1 MADPDLEL
9 EKLKFDFE
17 KQKWEF
23 EKAKWEDDK
32 RSREREFELK
42 RREVEAN
49 VSAQNLSRIITPVA
63 AAIVAALLTGAASVF
78 VAWTTANWQS
88 ILENTKEADTHKLEQ
103 EKAEATRKL
112 EQEKAQAS
120 RITGSIKDDADKM
133 SDNLKLLL
141 DLGLISDKNVSDKI
155 AEYRKSRPG
164 GTGAGEVASPPPT
177 EPKNPPQPESQVKT
191 QDTVLFQ
198 SGWVG
203 GGHNQNEMCQ
213 KGIQALQPRFP
224 GKTLSIVSSDE
235 QSRKDF
241 IGHVEYNYSCV
252 FHVG

>member
-1 MADPDLEL
+1 MADPDTEL
-9 EKLKFDFE
+9 EKLKLGFE
-17 KQKWEF
+17 KQKFEF

-32 RSREREFELK
+32 RSREREFNLK
-42 RREVEAN
+42 MREVEAN
-49 VSAQNLSRIITPVA
+49 VSAQNLSRIVIPIA
-63 AAIVAALLTGAASVF
+63 AAILAALLTGAASVV
-78 VAWTTANWQS
+78 VAWKTADWQS
-88 ILENTKEADTHKLEQ
+88 YLENTKEADTHKLEQ

-112 EQEKAQAS
+112 EQEKAQAT
-120 RITGSIKDDADKM
+120 RVTGAIKDDADKTA
-133 SDNLKLLL
+133 DNLKLLV

-155 AEYRKSRPG
+155 TEYRKNRPG
-164 GTGAGEVASPPPT
+164 GAGAGEVASPPAT

-213 KGIQALQPRFP
+213 KGIQALQGQFS
-224 GKTLSIVSSDE
+224 GKTLSVVSSDE

-241 IGHVEYNYSCV
+241 LGHVEYNYSCV